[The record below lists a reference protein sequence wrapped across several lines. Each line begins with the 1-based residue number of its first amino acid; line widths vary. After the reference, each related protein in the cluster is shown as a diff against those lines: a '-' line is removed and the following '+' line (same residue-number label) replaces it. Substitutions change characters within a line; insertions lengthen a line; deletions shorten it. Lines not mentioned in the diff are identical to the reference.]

1 MQPPPDI
8 TLTPE
13 AGAHRH
19 GGWGHFAQHY
29 VEMLLAMAAG
39 MLIFG
44 AAVRGVLA
52 LTGGELSMGRQPEL
66 ASLEMAFDMSAGM
79 LIWMRVRGHAW
90 AGSLEMC
97 AAMFAPL
104 AVLFPL
110 LWLDVI
116 TTDSL
121 MMLEHVLMLPLM
133 FLVMLRRRGEFSHR
147 SPKVSR

>member
-1 MQPPPDI
+1 MQPQDDS
-8 TLTPE
+8 TLTHE
-13 AGAHRH
+13 AGTRRH
-19 GGWGHFAQHY
+19 GGWGHFARHY
-29 VEMLLAMAAG
+29 VEMVIAMAVG

-52 LTGGELSMGRQPEL
+52 LTGGELSMERHPEL
-66 ASLEMAFDMSAGM
+66 TSLEMAIDMSAGM

-110 LWLDVI
+110 LWLDAV
-116 TTDSL
+116 TADSL

-133 FLVMLRRRGEFSHR
+133 LLVMLRRRHEYSH
-147 SPKVSR
+147 

>member
-1 MQPPPDI
+1 MQPQPDI
-8 TLTPE
+8 ALAPE
-13 AGAHRH
+13 AGTRHH

-44 AAVRGVLA
+44 GAVRGVLA

-79 LIWMRVRGHAW
+79 LIWMRVRGHGW

-104 AVLFPL
+104 AVLLPL
-110 LWLDVI
+110 LWLDVVS
-116 TTDSL
+116 TDSL
-121 MMLEHVLMLPLM
+121 MMFEHALMLPLM
-133 FLVMLRRRGEFSHR
+133 LLVMLRRRDEFAHR
-147 SPKVSR
+147 SPKVAR

>member
-1 MQPPPDI
+1 MRPQPDS
-8 TLTPE
+8 TLTHG
-13 AGAHRH
+13 AGTRRH

-29 VEMLLAMAAG
+29 VEMLVAMAAG
-39 MLIFG
+39 MLVFG

-52 LTGGELSMGRQPEL
+52 LTGGELSMGRHPEL

-104 AVLFPL
+104 AVLLPL

-121 MMLEHVLMLPLM
+121 MMLEHALMLPLM
-133 FLVMLRRRGEFSHR
+133 LLVMLRRRDEFAHR
-147 SPKVSR
+147 SPKGSR